1 MKKNIVLSICL
12 LMIAAM
18 TYGQA
23 QVAIGLKGG
32 LNLSKLDISQ
42 GVSNTNNRTGFH
54 GGAFVLVKI
63 AMIGIQPEVLFSKQG
78 STYKVNTTNYE
89 ANYDYINVP
98 IMLKFYLP
106 AGLNLQAGPQ
116 FSFLSS
122 SELIN
127 TATNVKDP
135 QDGKKLF
142 SKTSDMAVSVGAG
155 WDLPFGLTIDARY
168 NIGLSDI
175 KVTPTTNPAD
185 AVSFKNKVIQI
196 SLGYK
201 IFKLGK

>member
-1 MKKNIVLSICL
+1 MKKIILVSFGL
-12 LMIAAM
+12 LMVSAL

-42 GVSNTNNRTGFH
+42 GVSNVDNRTGFH
-54 GGAFVLVKI
+54 GGAFALFKLT
-63 AMIGIQPEVLFSKQG
+63 AFAIQPEILFSKQG
-78 STYKVNTTNYE
+78 SSYKVNTTSYE

-116 FSFLSS
+116 FGFLSS

-127 TATNVKDP
+127 TVTGVKDP
-135 QDGKKLF
+135 QDAAKLF
-142 SKTSDMAVSVGAG
+142 SQESDIAVSLGLG
-155 WDLPFGLTIDARY
+155 WDLPFGLTLDARY

-175 KVTPTTNPAD
+175 TVTPSTNPAD
-185 AVSFKNKVIQI
+185 VVDFKNKVIQI

-201 IFKLGK
+201 LIKLGK